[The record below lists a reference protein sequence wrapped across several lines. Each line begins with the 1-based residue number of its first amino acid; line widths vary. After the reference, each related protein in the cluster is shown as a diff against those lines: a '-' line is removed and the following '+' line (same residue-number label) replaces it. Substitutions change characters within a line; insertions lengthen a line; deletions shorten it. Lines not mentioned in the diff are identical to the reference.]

1 MPDRLRPPS
10 NPDTIV
16 GRSQLQLSLAELLS
30 AMSLVE
36 FTNFMNNAAA
46 LEKFLKLLQ
55 GFAQLGMSV
64 FASAQLVETSTL
76 LRKHFALGR
85 RYFRV
90 FKWIDCA
97 LVASAALCGD
107 ANGGKEGVL
116 AMLNVAKWSY
126 LGMFL
131 FTEALTLLD
140 AMDLKKFEWAPM
152 IFTEAMRFWFYS
164 ISCGLIL
171 IGYDFYLNRSD
182 IIRLE
187 KECELVKSLP
197 DGSPKS
203 MTNGKPN
210 GEYKLKDQDQKQETE
225 KPKSDSV
232 SKKTKLSASRQ
243 QLEQAKA
250 RRGFLLRQLV
260 ANACDLLTPGS
271 IVKYTPMPPAI
282 VAITSIV
289 SSSISSQDLWRS
301 INST

>member
-1 MPDRLRPPS
+1 MKAAFGAGESRSHAGAAAAVSAFQLRGRRPTSALYVSDNTSVDPDRSASYFSMPDRLRPPS

-131 FTEALTLLD
+131 FTEALTLVCCQSFFLFVGR
-140 AMDLKKFEWAPM
+140 A
-152 IFTEAMRFWFYS
+152 
-164 ISCGLIL
+164 
-171 IGYDFYLNRSD
+171 DF
-182 IIRLE
+182 
-187 KECELVKSLP
+187 SLH
-197 DGSPKS
+197 
-203 MTNGKPN
+203 
-210 GEYKLKDQDQKQETE
+210 
-225 KPKSDSV
+225 
-232 SKKTKLSASRQ
+232 
-243 QLEQAKA
+243 
-250 RRGFLLRQLV
+250 
-260 ANACDLLTPGS
+260 
-271 IVKYTPMPPAI
+271 
-282 VAITSIV
+282 
-289 SSSISSQDLWRS
+289 
-301 INST
+301 

>member
-1 MPDRLRPPS
+1 
-10 NPDTIV
+10 
-16 GRSQLQLSLAELLS
+16 
-30 AMSLVE
+30 MSLIE

-97 LVASAALCGD
+97 LAASAVLCGD
-107 ANGGKEGVL
+107 ASGGKEGVL

-131 FTEALTLLD
+131 FTEALTLVCCQLFYVAALHAVFPKLTLSQLD
-140 AMDLKKFEWAPM
+140 AMDIKKFEWTPM

-171 IGYDFYLNRSD
+171 IGYDLYLNNRD
-182 IIRLE
+182 MVRTE
-187 KECELVKSLP
+187 REYELIENSP
-197 DGSPKS
+197 DDSPKS
-203 MTNGKPN
+203 ASNGKPKAN
-210 GEYKLKDQDQKQETE
+210 EKVKTKDQDKKQEKE
-225 KPKSDSV
+225 QLKPHWIPKDAQ
-232 SKKTKLSASRQ
+232 LSAKRQ

-250 RRGFLLRQLV
+250 RRRSLLRQLF

-271 IVKYTPMPPAI
+271 IVKYTPVHPI
-282 VAITSIV
+282 LVAVTSII
-289 SSSISSQDLWRS
+289 SSFISSQDLWMQ
-301 INST
+301 INT